1 MKLLNSFWFV
11 DVGRLLYN
19 GPTISHFIINC
30 WNQKSNWLNEMNE
43 IEWVG
48 RLVCEWNEWNEESE
62 LWNWWKKFNS
72 IEFHGINWANAAW
85 VEWMKRRPKGP
96 NAPRQAQ
103 INKLNLSSPAQARW
117 KDWICWFALPALP
130 LSAVGLARSI
140 LWMGST
146 CAPRQATLHK
156 REGTQPSLFCWSC
169 LLAKNIL
176 TIICFLFYKSND
188 LWSWGEQM
196 VVRGG
201 NEEKGKTT
209 FCLSLS
215 GMSLGEACAVWAG
228 AAPNQT
234 KEEGGWLACS
244 FGGLWP
250 LALYRGAIPFQTTPL
265 FSISLSLLS
274 HFWFQQLAE
283 EKRQANTWID
293 EGKRNTMKINKE

>member
-117 KDWICWFALPALP
+117 KDWICWFAFGFP
-130 LSAVGLARSI
+130 LFEKKFHFFSLTFHSSQSEANYIPIAFVFSFGLSFHNNKLISSINLSI
-140 LWMGST
+140 L
-146 CAPRQATLHK
+146 
-156 REGTQPSLFCWSC
+156 SL
-169 LLAKNIL
+169 I
-176 TIICFLFYKSND
+176 FY
-188 LWSWGEQM
+188 
-196 VVRGG
+196 
-201 NEEKGKTT
+201 
-209 FCLSLS
+209 F
-215 GMSLGEACAVWAG
+215 
-228 AAPNQT
+228 
-234 KEEGGWLACS
+234 
-244 FGGLWP
+244 
-250 LALYRGAIPFQTTPL
+250 
-265 FSISLSLLS
+265 
-274 HFWFQQLAE
+274 
-283 EKRQANTWID
+283 
-293 EGKRNTMKINKE
+293 